1 MFFNQSHKTTI
12 YGSNDVPEINH
23 DSLDTAIHECMLEL
37 SDVNAAIPQAMVAC
51 YEAYHM
57 DNSKSQDE
65 KIAMLESTGDGIFE
79 KIKNFFKKVWEKLAG
94 WWNSV
99 VKFLRSMFMSDKE
112 FIKKYKK
119 ELEEK
124 STDKFEYEGFY
135 FKPSVLDGLEGKVT
149 EITKA
154 VKADFDIKLKLAK
167 DPKSEST
174 IASGE
179 ATKID
184 KAKKDIEKIAD
195 TNAGNFGGTASA
207 KNNLKK
213 AFRGDTNSKKPIK
226 GLAAASA
233 GEMIKV
239 LEAGESDLKDLEDLR
254 STVNEA
260 VKAYDDEVDKFKSE
274 FEKAERAA
282 TNKSKIITFV
292 NSAVTLAKH
301 GLSYQTGFLATAK
314 ECKVEMHKEYSSV
327 LRSFLRYS
335 PKKENFGITTE
346 SASILD
352 EFTTYV

>member
-1 MFFNQSHKTTI
+1 MFWNQSHKTTT
-12 YGSNDVPEINH
+12 YGSNNVPEINH

-65 KIAMLESTGDGIFE
+65 KIAMLESTGDGIFA
-79 KIKNFFKKVWEKLAG
+79 KIKNFFKKVWEKLVG

-99 VKFLRSMFMSDKE
+99 VKFLRAMFMSDKE

-135 FKPSVLDGLEGKVT
+135 FKPSVLDGLEGKVDS
-149 EITKA
+149 ITKIVRAGFELELEMANSVALEKDIASEKA
-154 VKADFDIKLKLAK
+154 VKM
-167 DPKSEST
+167 
-174 IASGE
+174 
-179 ATKID
+179 D
-184 KAKKDIEKIAD
+184 KAKKDIEKAAD
-195 TNAGNFGGTASA
+195 AGAGEFGGTASA

-213 AFRGDTNSKKPIK
+213 AFRGGTNSKKTIK
-226 GLAAASA
+226 SMAAVSA

-239 LEAGESDLKDLEDLR
+239 LEDGEGDLKDLEELR

-260 VKAYDDEVDKFKSE
+260 VKSYDDEVDKFKTA

-292 NSAVTLAKH
+292 NNAVTLAKH